1 LCIISNDVP
10 LKDILKLKRKM
21 KYYCVGVSCFC
32 CFYYVQR
39 VVQGQNKV
47 RVCACVQLEA
57 LVNVSVITVQKRTC
71 LA

>member
-1 LCIISNDVP
+1 
-10 LKDILKLKRKM
+10 M